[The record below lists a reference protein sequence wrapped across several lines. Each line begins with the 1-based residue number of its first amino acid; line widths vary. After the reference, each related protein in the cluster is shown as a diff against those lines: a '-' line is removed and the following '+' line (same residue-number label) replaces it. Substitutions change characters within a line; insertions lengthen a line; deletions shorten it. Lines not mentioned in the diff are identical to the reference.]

1 MSGSFGKME
10 TCPLL
15 CHHNACQTAGD
26 AGIRGVLSYGEAVL
40 LCFAIKAI
48 RFVLRDVQ
56 IKYCPLKKIL

>member
-15 CHHNACQTAGD
+15 CHHNACETAGY
-26 AGIRGVLSYGEAVL
+26 AGIGGVLSYGEAVL

-48 RFVLRDVQ
+48 MFLSNIV
-56 IKYCPLKKIL
+56 KKNIAH